1 MKLSEFSALLGVFAA
16 DYPEAEVRMEVYNS
30 ESGKASLLNKPVVLS
45 MNCDN
50 TKLTIVGDGVPQ
62 KY

>member
-1 MKLSEFSALLGVFAA
+1 MKLSEFVTLLETLAA
-16 DYPEAEVRMEVYNS
+16 DYPEAEVRMEVYDS
-30 ESGKASLLNKPVVLS
+30 ESKRASLLNKPVVFS

-62 KY
+62 RY